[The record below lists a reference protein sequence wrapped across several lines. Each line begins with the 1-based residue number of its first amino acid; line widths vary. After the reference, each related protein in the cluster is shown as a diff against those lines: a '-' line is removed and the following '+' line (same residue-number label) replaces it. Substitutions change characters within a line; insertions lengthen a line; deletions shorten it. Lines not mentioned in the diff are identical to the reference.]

1 MRTLRRGGTLA
12 GVLVGAKVNVSYQL
26 LCWATAKLRSP
37 YKEYGS
43 HNFLCPFLTGTVHSL
58 DTIFRFT
65 HKSSQ

>member
-12 GVLVGAKVNVSYQL
+12 EALVGAKVNVNYQL

-43 HNFLCPFLTGTVHSL
+43 HNFLCPPR
-58 DTIFRFT
+58 I
-65 HKSSQ
+65 